1 MFKCCFLLFT
11 EFFSGADGANL
22 PNDATLKELQAR
34 VPGVLSEAR
43 AESTNK
49 VYIRAY
55 AKWKTWSH
63 KFPEIKILPASPEH
77 VVLYLI
83 FLSDCSTSFSVI
95 NIAACAIAWGHRCA
109 GLQSPTE
116 SPLVSDVLAGLK
128 KRLFKPR
135 VCKEPFLLVHIHKF
149 LTVMDT
155 TSLTD
160 SRNTVLIVLAFYAF
174 LRSDELLSITF
185 KDVKFV
191 KTHLELYIAKAKT
204 DQLREGRSVLV
215 AKLEGKFCPVSI
227 VQSYY
232 LKAQKYSKLTD
243 FLFRRIIIQEK
254 EAILYSKNVKITYSN
269 LRDIVVRKV
278 GQIGLCS
285 KNYGTHSMRAGGSTL
300 AANNGVPDRLF
311 QRHGRWASVE
321 AKNGYIKDNTEAKLS
336 VTKAMV

>member
-1 MFKCCFLLFT
+1 
-11 EFFSGADGANL
+11 
-22 PNDATLKELQAR
+22 
-34 VPGVLSEAR
+34 
-43 AESTNK
+43 
-49 VYIRAY
+49 
-55 AKWKTWSH
+55 
-63 KFPEIKILPASPEH
+63 
-77 VVLYLI
+77 
-83 FLSDCSTSFSVI
+83 
-95 NIAACAIAWGHRCA
+95 
-109 GLQSPTE
+109 
-116 SPLVSDVLAGLK
+116 VLAGLK

-135 VCKEPFLLVHIHKF
+135 ICKEPFLLVHVHEFI
-149 LTVMDT
+149 TVMDT
-155 TSLTD
+155 NSLTD
-160 SRNTVLIVLAFYAF
+160 IRNTVLIVLAFYAF

-185 KDVKFV
+185 NDVKFE
-191 KTHLELYIAKAKT
+191 KTHMELYIAKAKT

-215 AKLEGKFCPVSI
+215 AKLESKFCPVSI

-243 FLFRRIIIQEK
+243 FLFRRIIIQKK